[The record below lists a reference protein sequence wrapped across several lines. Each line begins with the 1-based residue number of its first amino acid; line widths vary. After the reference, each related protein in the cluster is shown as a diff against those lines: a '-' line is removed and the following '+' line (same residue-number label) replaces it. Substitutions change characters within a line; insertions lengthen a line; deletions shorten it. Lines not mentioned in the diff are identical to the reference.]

1 MASELLR
8 KLLEQNKYLRASRIV
23 RWPSR
28 DRHQLWATAWLALRL
43 LPGHAYS
50 ASELEALVERRL
62 VTPESS
68 LLFAVRTE
76 LQRRGFAVAA
86 EGECEGV
93 CEGEHEG
100 ECPVGALSLSRP
112 AVDFLLDGDKL
123 FLVRLGLGL
132 GLGLTLTLTLPNRI
146 SDPNPNPNPNPD
158 PDPNPN
164 RNLLARWRQALPGKV
179 RVRVRVRVRVNSNPN
194 PT

>member
-8 KLLEQNKYLRASRIV
+8 KLLEQNKYLRASRFV

-86 EGECEGV
+86 EGEGEGGV
-93 CEGEHEG
+93 RGSMRGSVRWER
-100 ECPVGALSLSRP
+100 SRSH
-112 AVDFLLDGDKL
+112 
-123 FLVRLGLGL
+123 GL
-132 GLGLTLTLTLPNRI
+132 
-146 SDPNPNPNPNPD
+146 
-158 PDPNPN
+158 
-164 RNLLARWRQALPGKV
+164 RWTSCSMAT
-179 RVRVRVRVRVNSNPN
+179 SSSW
-194 PT
+194 